1 MVVDVGLG
9 AEIFQRLDF
18 LTASL
23 AENDLVENS
32 EFCFFVFIFI
42 SLRPSSSS
50 SWRSAA
56 AAAAIRGVGGGISSG
71 GGSGSGGG
79 GSSCC
84 CGVAVSGMLFSY
96 STCRLGLRR
105 IFLESFSWIKP
116 WLVAWS

>member
-1 MVVDVGLG
+1 MVVDVVGLG
-9 AEIFQRLDF
+9 VEIFQRLDF

-42 SLRPSSSS
+42 SLRPSSSC

-56 AAAAIRGVGGGISSG
+56 AAAAIRGDGGGISSG
-71 GGSGSGGG
+71 GGS
-79 GSSCC
+79 SSCC
-84 CGVAVSGMLFSY
+84 CGAAEGGTLFSY

>member
-1 MVVDVGLG
+1 MVVDVVGLG

-42 SLRPSSSS
+42 SLRSSSS

-56 AAAAIRGVGGGISSG
+56 AAIRGDGGGISSG
-71 GGSGSGGG
+71 ASSGSGGG

-84 CGVAVSGMLFSY
+84 CGAAEGGTLFSY

>member
-1 MVVDVGLG
+1 MVVDVVGLG
-9 AEIFQRLDF
+9 VEIFQRLDF

-50 SWRSAA
+50 CSWRSAA
-56 AAAAIRGVGGGISSG
+56 AAAAIRGDGGGISSG
-71 GGSGSGGG
+71 GGS
-79 GSSCC
+79 SSCC
-84 CGVAVSGMLFSY
+84 CGAVEGGTLFSY